1 MNYYVVI
8 MELRNSRL
16 ITVTDKK
23 RNTKGV
29 RDGKRRNAL
38 RSELRR
44 KTPRTG
50 RPLIILCPPYLTTFA
65 GNTRASTPSIRINI
79 VHNYIFVRVYVHTRA
94 NWARVITY
102 PRRTMRWICVCHWVL
117 YIFYCYGRERVISF
131 FFVCSSNSM
140 RGAHRCVMINSIC
153 DSCVISAS
161 NQLFEIMIW

>member
-1 MNYYVVI
+1 
-8 MELRNSRL
+8 MEREEMRYEANFAAKRL
-16 ITVTDKK
+16 VLADLLSSSA
-23 RNTKGV
+23 R
-29 RDGKRRNAL
+29 
-38 RSELRR
+38 
-44 KTPRTG
+44 
-50 RPLIILCPPYLTTFA
+50 LTTFA